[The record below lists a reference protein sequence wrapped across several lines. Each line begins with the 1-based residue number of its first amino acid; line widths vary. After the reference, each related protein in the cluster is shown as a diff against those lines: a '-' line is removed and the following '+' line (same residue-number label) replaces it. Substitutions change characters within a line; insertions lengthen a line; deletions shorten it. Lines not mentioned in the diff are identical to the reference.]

1 MCVCK
6 RNWQFQQMVS
16 CTPQC
21 QSPHLDAH
29 WFLRDT
35 RLCSDTLTC
44 LQARARRCVDLLWTN
59 EGRKHEAQHRLTPLN
74 LLFKHIETSQ
84 KLSAQKNEQEMHALP
99 VSALIKVLIRS
110 CTGLTGLLAL
120 CSCLPRVQVCMETC
134 LRVENIRGFSVLL
147 KATLCLFGTSSAFR
161 SGEQISMRDAALN
174 ARLLSQQDA
183 FQMNEMAKCGAEGEL
198 LQRRLGVKEQQNG
211 ELGGK
216 V

>member
-84 KLSAQKNEQEMHALP
+84 KLSAQKNEQDLHALP
-99 VSALIKVLIRS
+99 VSALIKVMHRPDWVTGALQDAGVAKTAAVYPVCKCVWRHAWEWKIFGGSPCYWKRHCVCLGPVALSDLASRS
-110 CTGLTGLLAL
+110 ACATLRSMPV
-120 CSCLPRVQVCMETC
+120 SCLSRTPSRWMRWQSVGPKVNCF
-134 LRVENIRGFSVLL
+134 RGDWV
-147 KATLCLFGTSSAFR
+147 
-161 SGEQISMRDAALN
+161 
-174 ARLLSQQDA
+174 
-183 FQMNEMAKCGAEGEL
+183 
-198 LQRRLGVKEQQNG
+198 
-211 ELGGK
+211 
-216 V
+216 